1 MAEGDGEAG
10 SQRRLL
16 EGAVRVKEPIRL
28 SQAKRK
34 KKKTQYFSAWS
45 CDHRCLRKCRFPGT
59 SPAPSITRP
68 LTRSPGRSEAWQSL
82 RTPGAR
88 AGGPQPQ
95 SLPGYL
101 SFALITLSAKR

>member
-1 MAEGDGEAG
+1 MAGGDGEAG
-10 SQRRLL
+10 SQRRLP
-16 EGAVRVKEPIRL
+16 EWAVRVKEPIRL

-34 KKKTQYFSAWS
+34 RKAQYFSAWS
-45 CDHRCLRKCRFPGT
+45 CHHRCLRKCRFPGT
-59 SPAPSITRP
+59 SPAPGKTRP
-68 LTRSPGRSEAWQSL
+68 LTRSPGRSEARQSL